1 MDLLNELNTKRE
13 DYSQALTQIQNDFVE
28 AHSVLANLKKQY
40 DIYKPVIG
48 RLETEDRVLNEKQKS
63 IEYSKKLEENIQLLL
78 DDMLTSKR
86 TVSVSREFAVRVTD
100 SFNDESKSEGQF
112 AVVSFAYIGGIL
124 KMLKDVEN
132 ASRASKQGII
142 TPENLEPNPKN
153 PIISSFFRNIG
164 RADRLGSGVRN
175 LYKYSKYYS
184 GAEPTFMEGD
194 VFRIIVPLN
203 DAYSFDFGQNGQSN
217 QSNQTGLTE
226 EEQKLLNWIKLNPDM
241 TNALIAES
249 LDWSVSKVKYYVQK
263 LKRANKIK
271 RAGTSRKGYW
281 EVFGEEDN

>member
-1 MDLLNELNTKRE
+1 
-13 DYSQALTQIQNDFVE
+13 
-28 AHSVLANLKKQY
+28 
-40 DIYKPVIG
+40 
-48 RLETEDRVLNEKQKS
+48 
-63 IEYSKKLEENIQLLL
+63 
-78 DDMLTSKR
+78 R
-86 TVSVSREFAVRVTD
+86 TVTVD
-100 SFNDESKSEGQF
+100 SHSDALFCIPTTGMQDQESPSPSYADGSE
-112 AVVSFAYIGGIL
+112 
-124 KMLKDVEN
+124 
-132 ASRASKQGII
+132 
-142 TPENLEPNPKN
+142 
-153 PIISSFFRNIG
+153 
-164 RADRLGSGVRN
+164 RN

-203 DAYSFDFGQNGQSN
+203 DAYSFDFGQNGRSNQSN

-241 TNALIAES
+241 TNTLIAES

-281 EVFGEEDN
+281 EVFEEEDN

>member
-1 MDLLNELNTKRE
+1 MLL
-13 DYSQALTQIQNDFVE
+13 S
-28 AHSVLANLKKQY
+28 
-40 DIYKPVIG
+40 
-48 RLETEDRVLNEKQKS
+48 RVSLP
-63 IEYSKKLEENIQLLL
+63 
-78 DDMLTSKR
+78 
-86 TVSVSREFAVRVTD
+86 
-100 SFNDESKSEGQF
+100 
-112 AVVSFAYIGGIL
+112 
-124 KMLKDVEN
+124 
-132 ASRASKQGII
+132 
-142 TPENLEPNPKN
+142 PENLEPNPKN

-203 DAYSFDFGQNGQSN
+203 DAYSFDFGQNGRSN

-281 EVFGEEDN
+281 EVFEEEDN